1 VGVDASPETLPHA
14 DLMPD
19 IYRFAILM
27 TGCTAKSSQVLQA
40 SVERASRG
48 LREIRDA
55 KRARRWLF
63 SQARADCGTVR
74 GPVPRMPGAHDA
86 PAAEADLPDFPASGV
101 SPAPEIA
108 GAFAGLPE
116 PERCALAL
124 FYLYLFSPLE
134 LAEVLEIKPRALPE
148 VLIRGRAML
157 RQQDMLLDAPLGAAS
172 ASPS

>member
-1 VGVDASPETLPHA
+1 
-14 DLMPD
+14 MPD
-19 IYRFAILM
+19 IYRFAFLM
-27 TGCTAKSSQVLQA
+27 TGCTAKASQVLQA

-74 GPVPRMPGAHDA
+74 GPVPKVPVSPDA
-86 PAAEADLPDFPASGV
+86 APEPAEPLD

-108 GAFAGLPE
+108 GAFAALPE
-116 PERCALAL
+116 QERCALVL
-124 FYLYLFSPLE
+124 FYLYLFSPQE

-148 VLIRGRAML
+148 LLIRGRAML
-157 RQQDMLLDAPLGAAS
+157 HQHDMMLDVPLGAAS
-172 ASPS
+172 ASPT

>member
-1 VGVDASPETLPHA
+1 
-14 DLMPD
+14 MPD
-19 IYRFAILM
+19 IYRFAFLM
-27 TGCTAKSSQVLQA
+27 TGCTAKASQVLQA

-48 LREIRDA
+48 LRDIRDA

-74 GPVPRMPGAHDA
+74 GPLPKTPGAPEEA
-86 PAAEADLPDFPASGV
+86 AAAEPPEHPD

-108 GAFAGLPE
+108 GAFAVLPE
-116 PERCALAL
+116 PERCALVL
-124 FYLYLFSPLE
+124 FYLYLFSPQE

-148 VLIRGRAML
+148 LLIQARAL
-157 RQQDMLLDAPLGAAS
+157 LHQQDMVPAP